1 MLVLGNVLV
10 LRQNAPHRNQFHSKK
25 SYSRNNFFCFDSPG
39 TRFVILYIE
48 STRPVGR
55 HDRRSSFTEVQL
67 SVARITSNPVIAVNE
82 EEKIRFRAYELFQQR
97 GCQHGRDLDDWLHAE
112 AELLH
117 RKMERT
123 AVNVAKAVAAA
134 GPTIVKPAVKRASSK
149 RSAT

>member
-1 MLVLGNVLV
+1 MLVFGNVLI
-10 LRQNAPHRNQFHSKK
+10 LRQNALHRNQFQSKK

-67 SVARITSNPVIAVNE
+67 SVARITSTPVLAVNE

-97 GCQHGRDLDDWLHAE
+97 GCQHGRDLDDWLQAE

-117 RKMERT
+117 RKMEPT
-123 AVNVAKAVAAA
+123 AVNVAKAAAAA
-134 GPTIVKPAVKRASSK
+134 GPTIVKRASSK